1 MLVFTLKKHW
11 FEKIK
16 SGEKSV
22 EYREVKPYW
31 TKRLN
36 PKSGLGSIFLKLLEA
51 KGGEFCNIP
60 CKLRLGYT
68 NKYMTASVVKIEIVD
83 GNNTD
88 LHINKPVYAFYLKN
102 IKEVEQ

>member
-36 PKSGLGSIFLKLLEA
+36 PKSGLNSIFLKLLEA
-51 KGGEFCNIP
+51 KGARLEYRIAKILNMQILEFQP
-60 CKLRLGYT
+60 
-68 NKYMTASVVKIEIVD
+68 E
-83 GNNTD
+83 
-88 LHINKPVYAFYLKN
+88 
-102 IKEVEQ
+102 